1 MARLD
6 ALPTPH
12 DRLVKWVFSRP
23 ETAAVLLRRVLPPKV
38 LACLDLERIHVV
50 STSLVGP
57 RLGLGHSDLIY
68 SIGVRG
74 SSERLMVFAA
84 IEHQSSPSPLMP
96 LRMVRY
102 VVWVWERHL
111 AMAGSQARTI
121 PLVFPI
127 VMVQRPSKW
136 NGPNRLSELFEI
148 PDALDGV
155 LRPPVELELYID
167 DMSESVLDDP
177 VASPEV
183 LALVELTRALMVAYH
198 DRASLTDARIEQLA
212 PLFDRVL
219 RHRREDAEALWTY
232 VVHCFDDDSPVL
244 EMLLNAVSKENQAM
258 GRTYRE
264 AWLEE
269 GMAKG
274 MAKALLQLL
283 EHRRVP
289 ISSEQQR
296 RVLTTQD
303 EPTLERWFQRA
314 LCADSVERV
323 FEPVA

>member
-23 ETAAVLLRRVLPPKV
+23 ETAAVLLRRVLPPE
-38 LACLDLERIHVV
+38 LLTCLDLERIRVV

-57 RLGLGHSDLIY
+57 RLGLGHSDLLY

-74 SSERLMVFAA
+74 SSERLVVLAA
-84 IEHQSSPSPLMP
+84 VEHQPSPSPLMP

-111 AMAGSQARTI
+111 ALMGPQARTI
-121 PLVFPI
+121 PLVLPI
-127 VMVQRPSKW
+127 VMVQCPSKW
-136 NGPNRLSELFEI
+136 NGPNRLSELFEL
-148 PDALDGV
+148 PDSLEGV
-155 LRPPVELELYID
+155 LRPPIELELWVD

-198 DRASLTDARIEQLA
+198 DPATITDARLEQLA
-212 PLFDRVL
+212 ALFDVVL

-232 VVHCFDDDSPVL
+232 VVHSFDDDSPVL
-244 EMLLNAVSKENQAM
+244 EMLLNAVSRENQAM

-289 ISSEQQR
+289 VSSEQQQ
-296 RVLTTQD
+296 RVLATAD

-314 LCADSVERV
+314 LCADSVERI
-323 FEPVA
+323 FEPVT